1 MEYDCF
7 VLRIVHTAQILPIHS
22 SGHEKKFSY
31 SFGTYVANGGHLS
44 CLFYKKSGIYKKI
57 LIYLEKL
64 NYDSFPL
71 ISPSALK
78 TTRPRWSLP
87 PPSN

>member
-22 SGHEKKFSY
+22 SGHESAFVQFRYLCGKWRPLIIVS
-31 SFGTYVANGGHLS
+31 
-44 CLFYKKSGIYKKI
+44 FYKKGHLQKI

-71 ISPSALK
+71 SPSALK

-87 PPSN
+87 PPPN

>member
-31 SFGTYVANGGHLS
+31 SFGTYVAKGRHLS
-44 CLFYKKSGIYKKI
+44 CLFTKKVAFTKK
-57 LIYLEKL
+57 Y
-64 NYDSFPL
+64 
-71 ISPSALK
+71 
-78 TTRPRWSLP
+78 
-87 PPSN
+87 